1 MEASLFGNEGI
12 KSIACGSDEAGR
24 GPVEH
29 EGTVKRDF
37 LFSFSGKTER
47 EGHAVVA
54 ARDVVQETPAFGMD
68 DAGMYAAGKR
78 DIAAVQ
84 RDGVLKA
91 GKKHVSARGGLYG
104 QKSMIASCV
113 ASPDAAGGIV
123 AAAVGEEPLAVHVA

>member
-1 MEASLFGNEGI
+1 MM
-12 KSIACGSDEAGR
+12 R
-24 GPVEH
+24 PVEH

-37 LFSFSGKTER
+37 LFSFSGKTEG

-123 AAAVGEEPLAVHVA
+123 AAAVGKEPFAAHVA